1 MKCINDWSKSNMWVK
16 RIEDLCITLFHTS
29 CTDTGLC
36 INRYCHLEA
45 VLCIYTCTL
54 LCIPIGLSVFH
65 NFRKSSGIK
74 FHTSSVL
81 RNSASPKKPAQSI
94 PTEWIL
100 YEEMSRYERSAYIRC
115 CTAIS
120 PITVALFTGP
130 IKLPPESVRDGAKQ
144 HGNNWFTEFYLYL
157 HTN

>member
-1 MKCINDWSKSNMWVK
+1 MYRYMHRYKLSFRS
-16 RIEDLCITLFHTS
+16 TL
-29 CTDTGLC
+29 
-36 INRYCHLEA
+36 
-45 VLCIYTCTL
+45 VCIYTLGSPT
-54 LCIPIGLSVFH
+54 GLSMFH

-81 RNSASPKKPAQSI
+81 RNSASPKKVAQAI

-130 IKLPPESVRDGAKQ
+130 IKLPPESVRDGARQ
-144 HGNNWFTEFYLYL
+144 HGNNWFTEFNMYW
-157 HTN
+157 HTNLNLHVKGKFFEVHDCTLM

>member
-1 MKCINDWSKSNMWVK
+1 MYRYMHRYKLSFRS
-16 RIEDLCITLFHTS
+16 TL
-29 CTDTGLC
+29 
-36 INRYCHLEA
+36 
-45 VLCIYTCTL
+45 VCIYTLGSPT
-54 LCIPIGLSVFH
+54 GLSMFH
-65 NFRKSSGIK
+65 IFRKSSGIK

-81 RNSASPKKPAQSI
+81 RNSASPKKVAQAI

-130 IKLPPESVRDGAKQ
+130 IKLPPESVRDGARQ
-144 HGNNWFTEFYLYL
+144 HGNIRFTEFNMY
-157 HTN
+157 